1 MNSLTVYLQILRQI
15 KNEDYFP
22 PRYNW
27 PDYQFRIRS
36 YEQTAFDEIVEA
48 IKKAW
53 PRKSPLDVLYDYYNF
68 YNALLYSIDDMPEE
82 TVLMLTIKCEVAED
96 VGYYFV

>member
-1 MNSLTVYLQILRQI
+1 MNSLTVYLQILKQI
-15 KNEDYFP
+15 KNKDYFP
-22 PRYNW
+22 PCHNW

-36 YEQTAFDEIVEA
+36 YERAALDEIVEA

-53 PRKSPLDVLYDYYNF
+53 PRKSPVDVLYDYYSF
-68 YNALLYSIDDMPEE
+68 YNALLYSTDDMPEE
-82 TVLMLTIKCEVAED
+82 TEQMLVIKCEVAED